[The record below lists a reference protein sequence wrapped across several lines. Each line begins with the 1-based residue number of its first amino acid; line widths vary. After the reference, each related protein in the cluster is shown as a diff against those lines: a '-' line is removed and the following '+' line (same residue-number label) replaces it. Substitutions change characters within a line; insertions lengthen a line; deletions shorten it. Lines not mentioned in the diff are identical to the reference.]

1 MKPDRSTLLS
11 RERGTL
17 PDRYW
22 YQLNEKSA
30 QENYVEQKQRILAE
44 LTEEEEDSVHI
55 TSEVKV
61 K

>member
-22 YQLNEKSA
+22 YQINGKSA
-30 QENYVEQKQRILAE
+30 QENYAEQKQRILAE

-55 TSEVKV
+55 TSEVEV

>member
-22 YQLNEKSA
+22 YQINGKSA
-30 QENYVEQKQRILAE
+30 QENYAEQKQRILAE
-44 LTEEEEDSVHI
+44 LTEEEEASVHI
-55 TSEVKV
+55 TSEVEV

>member
-22 YQLNEKSA
+22 YQINGKSA
-30 QENYVEQKQRILAE
+30 QENYAEQKQRFLAE

-55 TSEVKV
+55 TSEVEV

>member
-22 YQLNEKSA
+22 YQINGKSA
-30 QENYVEQKQRILAE
+30 QENYAEQKQRILAE

-55 TSEVKV
+55 TSEVAV

>member
-22 YQLNEKSA
+22 YQINGKSA
-30 QENYVEQKQRILAE
+30 QENYAEQKQRILAE
-44 LTEEEEDSVHI
+44 LNEEEEDSVHI
-55 TSEVKV
+55 TSEVEV

>member
-1 MKPDRSTLLS
+1 MKADKSTLLS